1 MTEGS
6 EGYEQTDN
14 SDPGSEGLAGDGVS
28 EQLSRED
35 TLDDRGVADPLDEGY
50 SPPDREPSV
59 HVPTE
64 SEEAAGES
72 LDQRLSEEEPDVNAD
87 NDSEVDDT
95 YQVGDRRAGR
105 LVDDESDGIS
115 DVEKDLV
122 AEDVGID
129 GAAASAEEAAVH
141 VINGDPSDEEDDY
154 PDGELPND

>member
-1 MTEGS
+1 MGS
-6 EGYEQTDN
+6 QGYEQTDT

-28 EQLSRED
+28 AQLDRAD
-35 TLDDRGVADPLDEGY
+35 TLDDRGVEDPLDEGY

-59 HVPTE
+59 QVPTE

-87 NDSEVDDT
+87 NDSAVDDT
-95 YQVGDRRAGR
+95 YEVGDRRSGR

-129 GAAASAEEAAVH
+129 GAAASSEEAAVH
-141 VINGDPSDEEDDY
+141 VIDGEPADDDEY
-154 PDGELPND
+154 PDGELTND

>member
-1 MTEGS
+1 M
-6 EGYEQTDN
+6 
-14 SDPGSEGLAGDGVS
+14 AGDGVS

-50 SPPDREPSV
+50 SPPDRAPSV

-87 NDSEVDDT
+87 NDSEVNDS
-95 YQVGDRRAGR
+95 YQVGDGRAGR

-129 GAAASAEEAAVH
+129 GAGASAEEAAVH
-141 VINGDPSDEEDDY
+141 VINGDPSDSEDDY
-154 PDGELPND
+154 PDGELSND